1 MQFGTPHRKT
11 FVGEMNYFLMISLIV
26 LAIKSSTNCLLLFL
40 SNDQRHTKNIEK
52 FVGYNTI
59 NWW

>member
-40 SNDQRHTKNIEK
+40 S
-52 FVGYNTI
+52 F
-59 NWW
+59 